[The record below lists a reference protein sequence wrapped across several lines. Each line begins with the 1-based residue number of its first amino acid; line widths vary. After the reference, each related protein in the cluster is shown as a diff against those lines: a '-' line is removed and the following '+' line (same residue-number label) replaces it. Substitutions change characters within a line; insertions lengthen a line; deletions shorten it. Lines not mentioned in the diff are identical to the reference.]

1 MAWGEGH
8 FLMCSDTVS
17 KCSRVQR
24 KIVPLVFYPDLLFGA
39 FSATSHVQSSSIILK
54 RRQTFQIIPKRL
66 WKQRTKS
73 TTEENICFLTLG
85 CPFKL
90 VCKYCWDSFHS
101 SLRFDALFCISSYT
115 FLFCVWEF
123 LLCFFFSFVGGSC
136 FVKQKVSSKL
146 ILKNCKNTSVY
157 NVSVPDQ
164 QTKICSLQL
173 LFEREIQSE
182 LNWIWETKLMRQL
195 LSMGLIA
202 GTPKYPATQIVTK
215 PELSS
220 NRDTLKIWCD
230 RRKRWPIKLDFI
242 FFSEI

>member
-24 KIVPLVFYPDLLFGA
+24 TIVPLVFYPDLLFGA
-39 FSATSHVQSSSIILK
+39 FSATNHVQSSSIILK
-54 RRQTFQIIPKRL
+54 RRQTFQITPKRL

-90 VCKYCWDSFHS
+90 VCKYCWDSFHT

-123 LLCFFFSFVGGSC
+123 LLCFFFLLLGALVLSNKKFQANSYSKI
-136 FVKQKVSSKL
+136 VKIHLFTMFRYQISRQK
-146 ILKNCKNTSVY
+146 SVAC
-157 NVSVPDQ
+157 NFFLSVKYSQ
-164 QTKICSLQL
+164 
-173 LFEREIQSE
+173 
-182 LNWIWETKLMRQL
+182 NWIESGKR
-195 LSMGLIA
+195 
-202 GTPKYPATQIVTK
+202 
-215 PELSS
+215 SS
-220 NRDTLKIWCD
+220 CVNYYQWD
-230 RRKRWPIKLDFI
+230 
-242 FFSEI
+242 